1 MITHIA
7 AFRWKPETTAE
18 QIEAIT
24 AGLATMPANVPSIR
38 TYAFGSDLGA
48 NGDLNMDFAVVAT
61 FDSVEGWR
69 AYDEH
74 PHHVTVRS
82 ETIRPWIAERASVQF
97 PS

>member
-1 MITHIA
+1 
-7 AFRWKPETTAE
+7 
-18 QIEAIT
+18 
-24 AGLATMPANVPSIR
+24 
-38 TYAFGSDLGA
+38 
-48 NGDLNMDFAVVAT
+48 LNMDFAVVAT

-97 PS
+97 QS